1 MSTWSESM
9 IRRPLDWS
17 SGISSYFHTSQEPTR
32 TSCGKHGANVIIR
45 THWTAAWLH
54 TTTVY
59 IPGILCLAFVE
70 TIDRM
75 AKKEKFP
82 MFLRWIEFFFYCV
95 KLPKLFHGSGKVSRA
110 NGWNF
115 NSEQSVL
122 RILPT
127 RRTPILEYE
136 QLTQLKTNK
145 IETHC
150 ICWVEFFAT
159 LNVQKCWTVF
169 FFFLPPSISYS
180 TKRLLMHRWTRS
192 SNGN

>member
-17 SGISSYFHTSQEPTR
+17 SGISCYFHTSQEPTR
-32 TSCGKHGANVIIR
+32 TTCGKHGANVVIR

-82 MFLRWIEFFFYCV
+82 MFLGWIEFFFYCV

-122 RILPT
+122 RILPA
-127 RRTPILEYE
+127 RRTPVLEYE

-145 IETHC
+145 IETRC

-159 LNVQKCWTVF
+159 VNVQKCWTVF
-169 FFFLPPSISYS
+169 FFF
-180 TKRLLMHRWTRS
+180 S
-192 SNGN
+192 SPFNFLFYKAVTHA